1 MIEPSQTT
9 QEGWRWLLKVCAAL
23 GLLLAASGIFIAP
36 RMGFD
41 LSARVVVVLWAIT
54 LVSAML
60 LAFSG
65 THRDSENAQNQNVRK
80 NVSFR

>member
-1 MIEPSQTT
+1 M
-9 QEGWRWLLKVCAAL
+9 VCAAL

-54 LVSAML
+54 LVSAMF

-65 THRDSENAQNQNVRK
+65 THRNTDNAQKQNGHGNRGK
-80 NVSFR
+80 LPQAEKGE